1 MGGRIGDVVVI
12 WCAHCGKAPGRRVEG
27 LPWPRPDLPT
37 PALSCACGGLFLV
50 EDGLGRFWG
59 WAPPG
64 LPHGHWAAVIVS
76 FPRPRYWA
84 MFFSPDGR
92 TDLAGLDVA
101 EGARG
106 LEAAATAAAVMSC

>member
-1 MGGRIGDVVVI
+1 
-12 WCAHCGKAPGRRVEG
+12 
-27 LPWPRPDLPT
+27 
-37 PALSCACGGLFLV
+37 
-50 EDGLGRFWG
+50 
-59 WAPPG
+59 
-64 LPHGHWAAVIVS
+64 
-76 FPRPRYWA
+76 